1 MPLPNLTEEQRAAA
15 REKAIAARRYRAEAK
30 QRLKN
35 GTLTLLQVLESD
47 EQVIQNTR
55 VSAVLEALP
64 GVGKVRARQIMEK
77 LDIASS
83 RKVKGLGKNQRAAVL
98 GEFAD

>member
-15 REKAIAARRYRAEAK
+15 REKAIAARRARAEAK
-30 QRLKN
+30 QQLKN
-35 GTLTLLQVLESD
+35 GTLTLTDILQSE

-64 GVGKVRARQIMEK
+64 GVGKVRARSIMEK

-83 RKVKGLGKNQRAAVL
+83 RKVKGLGKNQRAAL
-98 GEFAD
+98 LAEFAD

>member
-15 REKAIAARRYRAEAK
+15 RQKAIEARRARAEAK

-35 GTLTLLQVLESD
+35 GTLTLPQVLESED
-47 EQVIQNTR
+47 KVLQNTR

-64 GVGKVRARQIMEK
+64 GVGKVRARSIMEK

-83 RKVKGLGKNQRAAVL
+83 RKIKGLGKNQRQSLLA
-98 GEFAD
+98 EFSE